1 MLPATSRKEKEKTN
15 PRIVI
20 ARENGREGKFFIY
33 PLEKGVGHTIG
44 SALRRVLLS
53 QIPGAAIT
61 EARIEGVYH
70 PLATLPYVKEDVT
83 LILLNLKEV
92 AIRVKRPFS
101 GALMM
106 KLDVQGEG
114 EVLAADIRPQHPE
127 IEIANPEQHIA
138 TLTEPE
144 ARLNIDLKVE
154 MGKGFRLA
162 NLREGKSQ
170 VGFLPLTA
178 IFTPIRRVAYYV
190 NNYYFKS
197 WQDEEEVGQRY
208 LGQLAVETSLQEKL
222 ELERLTL
229 EITTNGAITPS
240 EALLQSAAI
249 LTKYFQ
255 IASLVEDTVNEPVA
269 TAPQPSETEDP
280 VNSEKE
286 ALLDTPLEDLDLPSR
301 AYNALRKEG
310 ITTLRELCRFTEK
323 QLLELRNLGRKSLNQ
338 LKEILAEM
346 GLSLAEEEGRK

>member
-1 MLPATSRKEKEKTN
+1 MLSATARKEKERTN

-20 ARENGREGKFFIY
+20 AREDGREGKFFIY

-70 PLATLPYVKEDVT
+70 PLTTLPYIKEDVT

-162 NLREGKSQ
+162 NMRESKSQ

-190 NNYYFKS
+190 HNYYFKG
-197 WQDEEEVGQRY
+197 WDAEEEMGQTY
-208 LGQLAVETSLQEKL
+208 LGQLAIETSLQEKL
-222 ELERLTL
+222 ELERVTL
-229 EITTNGAITPS
+229 EIITNGAITPS
-240 EALLQSAAI
+240 EALLQAAGI
-249 LTKYFQ
+249 LSKYFQ
-255 IASLVEDTVNEPVA
+255 ITSLVEQKIDQPVA
-269 TAPQPSETEDP
+269 TVSPSSEPEDP
-280 VNSEKE
+280 VDLEKE
-286 ALLDTPLEDLDLPSR
+286 ALLDLSLEDLDLPSR
-301 AYNALRKEG
+301 AFNALRKEG
-310 ITTLRELCRFTEK
+310 ITTLRELCKYSEK
-323 QLLELRNLGRKSLNQ
+323 QLLELRNLGKKSLNQ

-346 GLSLAEEEGRK
+346 GFSLADEEGRK

>member
-1 MLPATSRKEKEKTN
+1 MLPATTRMEKEKTN

-70 PLATLPYVKEDVT
+70 PLTTLSYIKEDVT

-101 GALMM
+101 GALTM

-114 EVLAADIRPQHPE
+114 EVLAADIRPQHSE

-162 NLREGKSQ
+162 NMRESRSQ

-190 NNYYFKS
+190 SNYYFKG
-197 WQDEEEVGQRY
+197 WEAEEEMGQSY
-208 LGQLAVETSLQEKL
+208 LGQLAIETSLQEKL

-240 EALLQSAAI
+240 EALLQSAGI
-249 LTKYFQ
+249 LSKYFQ
-255 IASLVEDTVNEPVA
+255 ITSLVEEKINEPVA
-269 TAPQPSETEDP
+269 AVSQSSEPNDP
-280 VNSEKE
+280 VELEKE
-286 ALLDTPLEDLDLPSR
+286 SLLNVPLEDLDLPSR

-310 ITTLRELCRFTEK
+310 ITTLRELCRYSEK
-323 QLLELRNLGRKSLNQ
+323 QLMEFRNLGRKSLNQ

-346 GLSLAEEEGRK
+346 GFSLSDEEGRK

>member
-1 MLPATSRKEKEKTN
+1 MLSTTSRKEKETTN

-20 ARENGREGKFFIY
+20 SRDDGREGKFFIY

-70 PLATLPYVKEDVT
+70 PLTTLPYIKEDVT
-83 LILLNLKEV
+83 VILLNLKEV

-101 GALMM
+101 RALTM
-106 KLDVQGEG
+106 KLDVRGEG
-114 EVLAADIRPQHPE
+114 EVLAADIKTQHPE

-138 TLTEPE
+138 TLTESE
-144 ARLNIDLKVE
+144 ARLNIDMKVE

-162 NLREGKSQ
+162 NMSESKSQ
-170 VGFLPLTA
+170 IGFLPLTA
-178 IFTPIRRVAYYV
+178 IFTPIRRVTYYV
-190 NNYYFKS
+190 HNYYFKG
-197 WQDEEEVGQRY
+197 WQADEEMGQSY
-208 LGQLAVETSLQEKL
+208 LGQLAIETSLQEKL

-240 EALLQSAAI
+240 EALLQSAGI
-249 LTKYFQ
+249 LSKYFQ
-255 IASLVEDTVNEPVA
+255 ITSLVEEKRDEPIA
-269 TAPQPSETEDP
+269 TLSQAGEPNDP
-280 VNSEKE
+280 EELEKE
-286 ALLDTPLEDLDLPSR
+286 SLLELPLEDLDLPSR

-310 ITTLRELCRFTEK
+310 ITTLRELCKYSEK
-323 QLLELRNLGRKSLNQ
+323 QLLGLRNLGRKSLNQ
-338 LKEILAEM
+338 LKALLSEM
-346 GLSLAEEEGRK
+346 GFSLADEEDRK